1 MSGPYH
7 DFLLLT
13 RTEHRFSDYMRFI
26 NDPRAIRLEDELLH
40 YIADTLEWI
49 PTHNPA
55 KNEPH
60 RGLCFYGPTVI
71 HTEGASAAATIFGTW
86 AALFASGPENLILTG
101 GWTMIEGDLPNQ
113 GEYEKLNLDRDDL
126 VRKLRQIADYA
137 KQIVDTDGDYCILH
151 LGV

>member
-1 MSGPYH
+1 MPGPYH
-7 DFLLLT
+7 DFLMLS
-13 RTEHRFSDYMRFI
+13 RTEHRFSDYRQFI
-26 NDPRAIRLEDELLH
+26 HDPRAVRLADDLLH

-55 KNEPH
+55 KNESH

-71 HTEGASAAATIFGTW
+71 HTEGASAAAEIFGAWST
-86 AALFASGPENLILTG
+86 LFACGPKNCKLTG
-101 GWTMIEGDLPNQ
+101 GWTMIENDPPNE
-113 GEYEKLNLDRDDL
+113 GEYEKLNFDRDDL

-137 KQIVDTDGDYCILH
+137 KHVVDTDGDCFILH